1 MQSNP
6 QCQSERK
13 CSVLSAQCSV
23 TDKFRRTLLTE
34 HCALSTFI
42 LLSLSSCTVG
52 PNFTLPDIRMPKKFK
67 EGASTADIPAPGE
80 WWTLFH
86 STQLTRLV
94 NQALEN
100 NQDLRGA
107 QARVETA
114 RALVGVKRSDW
125 FPQLSFNQNATV
137 ERVSASS
144 FSAFLPP
151 GVPTPET
158 ERDRYHTTFDLG
170 FEADVWGRV
179 RRSVESARA
188 SQQSAMDTLSA
199 QRLTIAGE
207 VGRNFFLLRSLDAQ
221 RHIVNDT
228 IKLRQEALNL
238 QDSRFKGGLANEM
251 DVARSRTELEL
262 ARNDLAI
269 LERQRGSAEHALAV
283 LCGQMPSEFRIASDK
298 SLPSPPAVPSG
309 LPSQLLQRRPDI
321 RAAEQNLR
329 AANAEIG
336 VAEASF
342 YPTFKLTGAAGFETI
357 GTDMFFDWQNRVL
370 SIGPSISA
378 PLFTGGRLKASLAA
392 SKSRYE
398 ETLASYRQSILVAL
412 RDVED
417 ALLDLRAFAK
427 QRAAVNAALN
437 AANDTSRLARLRYD
451 KGLASYFEVV
461 DADRTV
467 LTTRLALA
475 QIDGQRLVSSVILLK
490 ALGGGWK

>member
-1 MQSNP
+1 MQPPLPPS
-6 QCQSERK
+6 
-13 CSVLSAQCSV
+13 SVIHHSSFV
-23 TDKFRRTLLTE
+23 IRHLLLLAI
-34 HCALSTFI
+34 ALP
-42 LLSLSSCTVG
+42 SCTVG
-52 PNFTLPDIRMPKKFK
+52 PDFALPDIHMPKKFK
-67 EGASTADIPAPGE
+67 EGASTADIPPPGE
-80 WWTLFH
+80 WWSLFH
-86 STQLTRLV
+86 SAQLTRLV

-114 RALVGVKRSDW
+114 RALIGVKRSEW
-125 FPQLSFNQNATV
+125 FPQLSLNHAGKL
-137 ERVSASS
+137 ERVSESS
-144 FSAFLPP
+144 FSANLPP
-151 GVPTPET
+151 GFPTPET
-158 ERDRYHTTFDLG
+158 ERDSYHTTFDLG

-188 SQQSAMDTLSA
+188 SQQASMDNLSA
-199 QRLTIAGE
+199 QRLTIASE
-207 VGRNFFLLRSLDAQ
+207 VGRNFFLLRSNDAQ
-221 RHIVNDT
+221 MQIVRDT
-228 IKLRQEALNL
+228 ISLRQEALNL

-251 DVARSRTELEL
+251 DVARARTELEL

-269 LERQRGSAEHALAV
+269 LERLRGSAEHALAV
-283 LCGQMPSEFRIASDK
+283 LCGQLPSEFRVAADK
-298 SLPSPPAVPSG
+298 SLPMPPTVPAG

-329 AANAEIG
+329 SANAEIG

-342 YPTFKLTGAAGFETI
+342 YPTFELTGAAGFETI
-357 GTDMFFDWQNRVL
+357 GTDMFADWQNRVL

-378 PLFTGGRLKASLAA
+378 PLFTGGRLKSNLAA
-392 SKSRYE
+392 TKSKYD

-417 ALLDLRAFAK
+417 ALLDLRAYAK
-427 QRAAVNAALN
+427 QRAAVNAALT

-467 LTTRLALA
+467 LNTRLSLA
-475 QIDGQRLVSSVILLK
+475 RIDGERLISTVILLK

>member
-1 MQSNP
+1 MQSRFSSSP
-6 QCQSERK
+6 FIRH
-13 CSVLSAQCSV
+13 SAFV
-23 TDKFRRTLLTE
+23 IRHLLPLA
-34 HCALSTFI
+34 ALT
-42 LLSLSSCTVG
+42 SCTVG
-52 PNFTLPDIRMPKKFK
+52 PNFALPDVHMPRKFK
-67 EGASTADIPAPGE
+67 EGASTADIPAPAE
-80 WWTLFH
+80 WWSLFR
-86 STQLTRLV
+86 SSQLTRLV

-114 RALVGVKRSDW
+114 RALIGVKRSDW
-125 FPQLSFNQNATV
+125 FPQLSLNHGGKI
-137 ERVSASS
+137 ERVSESS
-144 FSAFLPP
+144 FSASLPP
-151 GVPTPET
+151 GFPSPET
-158 ERDRYHTTFDLG
+158 ERDSYRTTFDLG

-188 SQQSAMDTLSA
+188 SEQASMDNLSA

-207 VGRNFFLLRSLDAQ
+207 VGRNFFLLRSIDAQ
-221 RHIVNDT
+221 QHIIDDT

-262 ARNDLAI
+262 ARNDRVA
-269 LERQRGSAEHALAV
+269 LERQRGAAEHALAV
-283 LCGQMPSEFRIASDK
+283 LCGVLPSEFRVASNNA
-298 SLPSPPAVPSG
+298 LPSPPAVPAG

-342 YPTFKLTGAAGFETI
+342 YPTFKLTGAAGFETV
-357 GTDMFFDWQNRVL
+357 GTDMFADWQNRVL

-378 PLFTGGRLKASLAA
+378 PLFTGGRLKSNLAA

-398 ETLASYRQSILVAL
+398 ETLASYRQSILLAL
-412 RDVED
+412 REVED
-417 ALLDLRAFAK
+417 ALLDLRAYAR

-437 AANDTSRLARLRYD
+437 SANDTSRLARLRYD

-475 QIDGQRLVSSVILLK
+475 QLDGQRLISTVILLK
-490 ALGGGWK
+490 ALGGGWQ

>member
-1 MQSNP
+1 MT
-6 QCQSERK
+6 R
-13 CSVLSAQCSV
+13 LHRIASA
-23 TDKFRRTLLTE
+23 LLLP
-34 HCALSTFI
+34 CLGG
-42 LLSLSSCTVG
+42 CTVG
-52 PNFTLPDIRMPKKFK
+52 PNFKLPDIHMPGKFK
-67 EGASTADIPAPGE
+67 EGASTADIPAPGV
-80 WWTLFH
+80 WWDLFH
-86 STQLTRLV
+86 SRQLTRLV

-114 RALVGVKRSDW
+114 RALIGVKRSEW
-125 FPQLSFNQNATV
+125 FPQLSIGHAGTI
-137 ERVSASS
+137 ERVSESS

-151 GVPTPET
+151 GFPTPEV
-158 ERDRYHTTFDLG
+158 ERDSYRTAFDLG

-199 QRLTIAGE
+199 QRLTIAAE
-207 VGRNFFLLRSLDAQ
+207 VGRNFFVLRSNDAQ
-221 RHIVNDT
+221 MQIVRDT
-228 IKLRQEALNL
+228 ISLRQDALNL

-251 DVARSRTELEL
+251 DVARARTELEL

-283 LCGQMPSEFRIASDK
+283 LCGQLPSEFRVTADK
-298 SLPSPPAVPSG
+298 SLPSPPTIPAG

-329 AANAEIG
+329 SANAEIG

-342 YPTFKLTGAAGFETI
+342 YPTFKLTGAGGFETI
-357 GTDMFFDWQNRVL
+357 GTEMFADWRNRVL

-378 PLFTGGRLKASLAA
+378 PLFTGGRLKSNLAA
-392 SKSRYE
+392 SKSKYE
-398 ETLASYRQSILVAL
+398 ETLASYRQSILIAL

-417 ALLDLRAFAK
+417 ALLDLRSYSK
-427 QRAAVNAALN
+427 QRAAVNAALT

-475 QIDGQRLVSSVILLK
+475 QIDGQRLISSVVLLK